1 MGIMDRIKN
10 VTGGGG
16 YDDFDR
22 DYYDNF
28 DGYDDGMQDDGMS
41 GGMGQAPATGVGQ
54 SNIGNMGSAGPI
66 GGMGGISLSGAG
78 SALEMKV
85 VKPQTFDSV
94 SQIADHLLN
103 RRTVVLNLESTS
115 KETARRLIDFLSGV
129 AYSIDGSIKK
139 IATNAYVITPNNV
152 DVGDAQLRSREKEPK
167 PEPEVNPDI
176 FPEF

>member
-1 MGIMDRIKN
+1 MGFMDRLKN
-10 VTGGGG
+10 VTGG
-16 YDDFDR
+16 YDDNYED
-22 DYYDNF
+22 DYYNNF
-28 DGYDDGMQDDGMS
+28 DEDYGPMDDVDM
-41 GGMGQAPATGVGQ
+41 GGMTQ

-66 GGMGGISLSGAG
+66 GNMGGISLSGTG
-78 SALEMKV
+78 TALEMKV
-85 VKPQTFDSV
+85 VKPQQFDSV

-103 RRTVVLNLESTS
+103 KRTVVLNLENTT

-152 DVGDAQLRSREKEPK
+152 DVGDAQLRAPKVKEPE
-167 PEPEVNPDI
+167 PEPEVKNDI